1 MIILP
6 ILLFVISSSLDNFVV
21 GLSYGIKKI
30 KINFL
35 NNLVVSSISGV
46 GTFTSMLFGNLFCLY
61 IPPKLSSIIG
71 SSILILFG
79 LYFIFNSLNYK
90 LKSHHDIS
98 NSDNAMLKIDYYDD
112 ILKHPELADKDNSS
126 SIDIKESIILGIA
139 LSLNNIG
146 LGIGASIIGLNIYIS
161 SFLSIIFSLI
171 FVQIGFHIGSAYF
184 SNIFEKY
191 AEPIS
196 GIIIIVL
203 GFYELFM

>member
-6 ILLFVISSSLDNFVV
+6 ILLFVIASSLDNFVV

-30 KINFL
+30 KISLL
-35 NNLVVSSISGV
+35 NNLVVSSISGI
-46 GTFTSMLFGNLFCLY
+46 GTFISMMFGSLFYIY
-61 IPPKLSSIIG
+61 IPQKSSSIIG

-79 LYFIFNSLNYK
+79 LYFIFNSLRSK
-90 LKSHHDIS
+90 LKKHYDIKE
-98 NSDNAMLKIDYYDD
+98 NGNTMLRIDYYDD
-112 ILKHPELADKDNSS
+112 ILKHPELADKDSS
-126 SIDIKESIILGIA
+126 NSIDIKESIILGIA

-161 SFLSIIFSLI
+161 SLLSIIFSLI

-184 SNIFEKY
+184 SNMFEKY

-196 GIIIIVL
+196 GIIIIIL